1 MTPGANDCLHLTVDD
16 VGLIHE
22 RALARFGGLD
32 GVRDVALLESA
43 VAAPQAGFGGQSVY
57 TDLVEIAAAYLFYIC
72 RNHPFLD
79 GNKRTGLGACILFL
93 HLNGIETPPDDPEWE
108 GLVVDVASGHLDRDG
123 ATARLRQVL
132 K

>member
-1 MTPGANDCLHLTVDD
+1 MTPGPDDCLHLAVDD
-16 VGLIHE
+16 VLLIHE

-43 VAAPQAGFGGQSVY
+43 VAAPRAGFGGQSVY
-57 TDLVEIAAAYLFYIC
+57 ADLADVAAAYLFYIC

-93 HLNGIETPPDDPEWE
+93 HLNGVATPPDGAEWE
-108 GLVVDVASGHLDRDG
+108 GLVMDVASGRLDRDG
-123 ATARLRQVL
+123 VTARLRRVL
-132 K
+132 A